1 MLLHLKHLLLEVTRK
16 CNMAC
21 PHCMRGDAENL
32 SMDYAVIDRI
42 FEDTRQI
49 DHLVLTGGEP
59 SLAPYVIQQILYRAR
74 VWKCSI
80 HSFFCAT
87 NAKTYSQPFVDA
99 LCGLYD
105 YCKHP
110 EYCTL
115 TVTIDPYHEPADPDV
130 IGRYRA
136 LPFYRP
142 VFEYGS
148 NLPYPILTEGR
159 AQKNGIGQSEIPI
172 KDCIYDVDYNG
183 FSCTFGDTVY
193 VNAKGGVLL
202 NADLSYQSQ
211 GEFCI
216 GNLTEDSLPH
226 ILSTVL
232 YMPQFSY
239 RERVFRTVFASE
251 AGTVAPMKLED
262 QRYYFQESAAM
273 GAFHQIIHNLQ
284 ITPIGP
290 DIEKIPDELRLTVEQ
305 KDVKELPDSRLCE
318 AAVTYW
324 AHKKKLGSVHIYVEH
339 FPLEDAK
346 HE

>member
-21 PHCMRGDAENL
+21 PHCMRGNAEDL

-49 DHLVLTGGEP
+49 DRLVLTGGEP
-59 SLAPYVIQQILYRAR
+59 SLAPHVIQQILYRAR

-80 HSFFCAT
+80 HSFFCAV
-87 NAKTYSQPFVDA
+87 NAKTYSQPFVDT

-110 EYCTL
+110 EHCTL
-115 TVTIDPYHEPADPDV
+115 TVTTDPYHEQIDPAV
-130 IGRYRA
+130 MERYRA

-142 VFEYGS
+142 VFEHGGT
-148 NLPYPILTEGR
+148 LPYPILEEGR
-159 AQKNGIGQSEIPI
+159 AKENGIGQSEIPI
-172 KDCIYDVDYNG
+172 KGSIYDADFTG
-183 FSCTFGDTVY
+183 FRFVCGDTVY

-202 NADLSYQSQ
+202 NADLSYQRQ
-211 GEFCI
+211 EEFCI

-232 YMPQFSY
+232 YMPQFH
-239 RERVFRTVFASE
+239 RGTRVFRIRTEAD
-251 AGTVAPMKLED
+251 AGTIAPVKLED
-262 QRYYFQESAAM
+262 RRYYLKESAAM

-284 ITPIGP
+284 ITPVDP
-290 DIEKIPDELRLTVEQ
+290 DMEKIPDGLRLTVEP

-318 AAVTYW
+318 TAVTYW
-324 AHKKKLGSVHIYVEH
+324 AHKKKLGTVHIYTEH
-339 FPLEDAK
+339 FPLEDAS

>member
-1 MLLHLKHLLLEVTRK
+1 MLLHLKHLLLEATRK

-21 PHCMRGDAENL
+21 PHCMRGDAEDL
-32 SMDYAVIDRI
+32 SMDYAVLDRI

-59 SLAPYVIQQILYRAR
+59 SLAPYVIQQIVYRAR

-87 NAKTYSQPFVDA
+87 NARIYSQPFADA

-110 EYCTL
+110 EHCTL
-115 TVTIDPYHEPADPDV
+115 TATIDPYHEPADPAV
-130 IGRYRA
+130 MELYRA

-148 NLPYPILTEGR
+148 DLPYPILTEGR
-159 AQKNGIGQSEIPI
+159 AKENGIGQSEIPI
-172 KDCIYDVDYNG
+172 KGSIYDADFTG
-183 FSCTFGDTVY
+183 FRFVCGDTVY
-193 VNAKGGVLL
+193 INAKGGVLL
-202 NADLSYQSQ
+202 NADLSYQNQ
-211 GEFCI
+211 EEFCI

-232 YMPQFSY
+232 YMPRFQGGT
-239 RERVFRTVFASE
+239 RVFRTALISE
-251 AGTVAPMKLED
+251 AGTIAPVQLEV
-262 QRYYFQESAAM
+262 QRYYSDESAAM

-284 ITPIGP
+284 ITPVGP
-290 DIEKIPDELRLTVEQ
+290 DIEKIPDELRLTIEP
-305 KDVKELPDSRLCE
+305 KDGKELPDSRLCE
-318 AAVTYW
+318 TAVTYW
-324 AHKKKLGSVHIYVEH
+324 AHKKKLGTVHIYTEH
-339 FPLEDAK
+339 FPLEDAG

>member
-1 MLLHLKHLLLEVTRK
+1 MLLHLKHLLLEATRK

-21 PHCMRGDAENL
+21 PHCMRGDAEEL

-42 FEDTRQI
+42 FEDVRQI

-87 NAKTYSQPFVDA
+87 NARIYSQPFADA

-110 EYCTL
+110 EHCAL
-115 TVTIDPYHEPADPDV
+115 TATIDPYHEPADPAV
-130 IGRYRA
+130 MERYRA

-148 NLPYPILTEGR
+148 DLPYPILTEGR
-159 AQKNGIGQSEIPI
+159 AKENGIGQSEIPI
-172 KDCIYDVDYNG
+172 KGSIYDADFKG
-183 FSCTFGDTVY
+183 LHFTCGDTVY

-202 NADLSYQSQ
+202 NADLSYRSQ
-211 GEFCI
+211 EEFCV

-232 YMPQFSY
+232 YMPRFQVGT
-239 RERVFRTVFASE
+239 RVFRFCMKAD
-251 AGTVAPMKLED
+251 AGTIAPIKLED
-262 QRYYFQESAAM
+262 KRYYSDESAAM
-273 GAFHQIIHNLQ
+273 GAFHQMIHNLQ
-284 ITPIGP
+284 ITPVNPAFRKAQEGLKLAIKRKVQNRLA
-290 DIEKIPDELRLTVEQ
+290 ENRLDEAFILYTSASG
-305 KDVKELPDSRLCE
+305 KCG
-318 AAVTYW
+318 A
-324 AHKKKLGSVHIYVEH
+324 VHIYIEH
-339 FPLEDAK
+339 FPLEDAS

>member
-1 MLLHLKHLLLEVTRK
+1 MLLHLKHLLLEATRK

-21 PHCMRGDAENL
+21 PHCMRGDAEEL

-42 FEDTRQI
+42 FEDVRQI

-87 NAKTYSQPFVDA
+87 NARIYSQPFADA

-110 EYCTL
+110 EHCAL
-115 TVTIDPYHEPADPDV
+115 TATIDPYHEPADPAV
-130 IGRYRA
+130 MERYRA

-148 NLPYPILTEGR
+148 DLPYPILTEGR
-159 AQKNGIGQSEIPI
+159 AKENGIGQSEIPI
-172 KDCIYDVDYNG
+172 KGSIYDADFKG
-183 FSCTFGDTVY
+183 LHFTCGDTVY

-202 NADLSYQSQ
+202 NADLSYRSQ
-211 GEFCI
+211 EEFCV

-232 YMPQFSY
+232 YMPRFQVGT
-239 RERVFRTVFASE
+239 RVFRTALISE
-251 AGTVAPMKLED
+251 AGTIAPVKLEV
-262 QRYYFQESAAM
+262 QRYYSDESAAM
-273 GAFHQIIHNLQ
+273 GAFHQIFHNLQ
-284 ITPIGP
+284 ITPVGP
-290 DIEKIPDELRLTVEQ
+290 DIEKIPDELRLTIEP
-305 KDVKELPDSRLCE
+305 KDGKELPDSRLCE
-318 AAVTYW
+318 TAVTYW
-324 AHKKKLGSVHIYVEH
+324 AHKKKLGAAHIYVEH
-339 FPLEDAK
+339 FPLEDAG